1 MAATRRILV
10 IDHSPEGRTRIVEPL
25 RAAGHE
31 VTVAASA
38 ADGAATFGRFDPHL
52 VFIAARL
59 PRTHGTILCRELKRT
74 SAGSNCKIVLVVEAA
89 EVQIDLPPLDHFGA
103 DHLLRMPVG
112 TDEIMGVVQAL
123 LPQDAAAS
131 LDEPNPEKYGLAEL
145 EENDDGLSNAL
156 EELDTL
162 DFDLP
167 EEILKPPAEP
177 KPDPPVPLSD
187 DRGED
192 IQDHLDDLFNE
203 APTAPEPVMGQD
215 TEIDELLQEELGVQ
229 SRRSTARTTTPTP
242 TPTPTPTSTSD
253 ATQQS
258 PVRQEK
264 RTPVSPP
271 AAIAAPAA
279 TRYQTEA
286 VVQRKPQPAPSTTA
300 VTTAPRAPIGRW
312 SLAAISA
319 TVIVVALAA
328 AWGTRGR
335 DAAADSF
342 ATTPLASQ
350 ESGSPQGIDSASTE
364 LIGPPQASLL
374 PAVIPTEV
382 EDESV
387 AAVAA
392 QVDKQDEARR
402 EDPIVKK
409 VEPITKP
416 IAKPVVAA
424 PTQRVTQ
431 PASKPTVEEAAVALA
446 PNPKP
451 EPIPEPEPEVEPE
464 AVSDEPQVAATPTP
478 EDSSRT
484 VEEEISEPALNFE
497 IELPKI
503 EPLVEPEAAVEPR
516 TPVAEP
522 ISREALL
529 IQRVEPRVTPKD
541 LKKGRGTIVLKV
553 LVSSRGTVSR
563 VLIEQG
569 IPGSPVEAAA
579 VSAVLR
585 WRYEPAL
592 ESDVAIESWVRAEF
606 NFE

>member
-1 MAATRRILV
+1 
-10 IDHSPEGRTRIVEPL
+10 
-25 RAAGHE
+25 
-31 VTVAASA
+31 
-38 ADGAATFGRFDPHL
+38 
-52 VFIAARL
+52 
-59 PRTHGTILCRELKRT
+59 
-74 SAGSNCKIVLVVEAA
+74 
-89 EVQIDLPPLDHFGA
+89 
-103 DHLLRMPVG
+103 
-112 TDEIMGVVQAL
+112 
-123 LPQDAAAS
+123 
-131 LDEPNPEKYGLAEL
+131 
-145 EENDDGLSNAL
+145 
-156 EELDTL
+156 
-162 DFDLP
+162 
-167 EEILKPPAEP
+167 
-177 KPDPPVPLSD
+177 
-187 DRGED
+187 
-192 IQDHLDDLFNE
+192 
-203 APTAPEPVMGQD
+203 
-215 TEIDELLQEELGVQ
+215 
-229 SRRSTARTTTPTP
+229 
-242 TPTPTPTSTSD
+242 
-253 ATQQS
+253 
-258 PVRQEK
+258 
-264 RTPVSPP
+264 
-271 AAIAAPAA
+271 
-279 TRYQTEA
+279 
-286 VVQRKPQPAPSTTA
+286 
-300 VTTAPRAPIGRW
+300 
-312 SLAAISA
+312 
-319 TVIVVALAA
+319 
-328 AWGTRGR
+328 
-335 DAAADSF
+335 
-342 ATTPLASQ
+342 
-350 ESGSPQGIDSASTE
+350 

-416 IAKPVVAA
+416 IAKPIVAA
-424 PTQRVTQ
+424 PTQRVTH
-431 PASKPTVEEAAVALA
+431 PASKSTAEEAPVALA

-484 VEEEISEPALNFE
+484 VEEEFSEPALNFE

-592 ESDVAIESWVRAEF
+592 ESDVPIESWVRAEF